1 MRHLS
6 ARSRHPDTVSA
17 SWLTS
22 LSFLLASFGGSIVQM
37 WLLAIG
43 WQITHSAEFPAALFA
58 SWIAG
63 TWLAS
68 RRYLFGP
75 GIAGMLA
82 LASLLVSADPS
93 FARVPLHLP
102 FSAAIRERLLFLL
115 LMASTGA
122 WFQRWLGK
130 ERPGSPGI
138 SEHMRNARQWSA
150 LTVGLALVWWQPTA
164 HWSMQLVAL
173 LCLPL
178 LVLDLCRWSPLA
190 VASRVLLRR
199 MRLDEQRPA
208 SLQLDL
214 DLSDLPPGWIWT
226 WLRMRGIL
234 TLTLL
239 AAGVNIVLVVVWG
252 SIATPFAAAV
262 GPTSPLLVFLAL
274 SQFAALLVGRLL
286 TETGLRGWIGKPFRP
301 LPFTQRQVG
310 RRLLLL
316 VLLGLA
322 CSLLLIG
329 LGLPLSWPFV
339 LVFGAYTLCGA
350 FWSLLLP
357 RVQLTREMMARET
370 PLASSVWQV
379 PSEWPDQQATLAV
392 EQAMER
398 AVAGRLEQISMPFL
412 LPGLP
417 LCGWLIDK
425 GGIHRLFLLSGFLL
439 LLFVISGLLVG
450 RREHHVLLLQSQ
462 GATSRDSPRR
472 TVRFDE
478 QDAYER

>member
-1 MRHLS
+1 MRQLS
-6 ARSRHPDTVSA
+6 ARSRRPDEVSA
-17 SWLTS
+17 SWLMSIS
-22 LSFLLASFGGSIVQM
+22 LLLAGFGGSIVQI
-37 WLLAIG
+37 WLLAGG
-43 WQITHSAEFPAALFA
+43 WQLDHSARLTAALFA

-68 RRYLFGP
+68 RRYLFWLGL
-75 GIAGMLA
+75 IVVLTLA
-82 LASLLVSADPS
+82 FFLLEADSS
-93 FARVPLHLP
+93 FARMPLHLP
-102 FSAAIRERLLFLL
+102 FSAALREALLLFLDTVG
-115 LMASTGA
+115 TGA
-122 WFQRWLGK
+122 LFQRWLGK
-130 ERPGSPGI
+130 ERPGAPQI
-138 SEHMRNARQWSA
+138 SEHMRNAGQWTA
-150 LTVGLALVWWQPTA
+150 LTVGLAVVWWQPIA
-164 HWSMQLVAL
+164 SWSLCLAAL

-178 LVLDLCRWSPLA
+178 LVLDLYRWSLRSF
-190 VASRVLLRR
+190 ASRVPLRR

-214 DLSDLPPGWIWT
+214 DLADLPPGWLWI
-226 WLRMRGIL
+226 WLRMRGRL
-234 TLTLL
+234 TLSLL

-252 SIATPFAAAV
+252 SLATPFAAAV

-274 SQFAALLVGRLL
+274 AQFAARLIGRLL
-286 TETGLRGWIGKPFRP
+286 TETRWRGWIGKPFRP
-301 LPFTQRQVG
+301 LPRARRKVG

-322 CSLLLIG
+322 CSLLLLG
-329 LGLPLSWPFV
+329 LGLPLSWPTI
-339 LVFGAYTLCGA
+339 LVFGASTLCGA

-357 RVQLTREMMARET
+357 RVQPTFEMLAHET
-370 PLASSVWQV
+370 PLSPSVWQF
-379 PSEWPDQQATLAV
+379 PSQWLDQQATLAL

-398 AVAGRLEQISMPFL
+398 AVAQRLEQISIPFL

-417 LCGWLIDK
+417 LCGWLIDT
-425 GGIHRLFLLSGFLL
+425 GGMQRLFLLAGSLL

-462 GATSRDSPRR
+462 GAKSRDSPRR